1 MNQFINEEEDL
12 EEAGLPVTPVAG
24 STSLNMNKKE
34 AEDED
39 EDTNEQVEN
48 LYNELSE
55 RTIYDDWWREFSK

>member
-1 MNQFINEEEDL
+1 MNQFINEEEEDL
-12 EEAGLPVTPVAG
+12 EEVGLPVTPVAG

-34 AEDED
+34 ADDEN
-39 EDTNEQVEN
+39 TNEQVES

>member
-39 EDTNEQVEN
+39 EDTNEQVEK
-48 LYNELSE
+48 LYNEICQK
-55 RTIYDDWWREFSK
+55 RN